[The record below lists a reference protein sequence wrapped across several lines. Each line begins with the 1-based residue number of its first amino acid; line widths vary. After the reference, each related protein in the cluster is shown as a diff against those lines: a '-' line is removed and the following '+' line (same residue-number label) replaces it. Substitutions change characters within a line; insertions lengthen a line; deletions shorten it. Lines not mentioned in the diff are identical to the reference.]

1 MKTETEYFDSA
12 NKKVIVWRED
22 VNGTTDYWKKEN
34 GISESISKKE
44 YNTIIIRKVLR
55 LDHSQIAD
63 MFGYESAGSFTTASR
78 RKHVENGIVDLYELI
93 KFDLNL

>member
-44 YNTIIIRKVLR
+44 YN
-55 LDHSQIAD
+55 S
-63 MFGYESAGSFTTASR
+63 
-78 RKHVENGIVDLYELI
+78 
-93 KFDLNL
+93 